1 MAAQAGSKRR
11 RKDPQEDAAQAES
24 VNCLSQRLAEMPSP
38 LNFKR
43 VRTGNAVEAM
53 DPMEGVDGDVH
64 DGQGIWEQQNRSDVS
79 NHFTQGSVMSQ
90 VCVFSKHALIWKYDI
105 VNFENNRVIFKSM
118 GTLSGVGAFVCTLLV
133 LHTISIISFH
143 LWCMLG
149 GSVWIWMKS
158 NLFRFVE
165 G

>member
-1 MAAQAGSKRR
+1 VCIRTHPHHRASIQKAKNSLNYQDLIGTGMAAQAGSKRR

-43 VRTGNAVEAM
+43 VRTGNAAEAM

-64 DGQGIWEQQNRSDVS
+64 DGQGIWEQQDRSDVS

-90 VCVFSKHALIWKYDI
+90 VCIFSKRHSD
-105 VNFENNRVIFKSM
+105 
-118 GTLSGVGAFVCTLLV
+118 
-133 LHTISIISFH
+133 
-143 LWCMLG
+143 
-149 GSVWIWMKS
+149 MKA
-158 NLFRFVE
+158 
-165 G
+165 